1 MVGAVREV
9 GRAGGTDRPLPYP
22 ARRIKLDLDLRGAL
36 ERDDGQMSPSTVV
49 ADRELEGDSG
59 LTADERLRRS
69 AWGTTRPLR
78 AGLEARRPIGRAAMV
93 VDLVGSGGAESRVRP
108 VAVVPGD
115 VDGQFVLHGRET
127 VRDQNQSP
135 GALVLDGADAA
146 LDHGEAA
153 VFADG
158 AEPLAD
164 AATAT
169 PALEVPGGELTALIG
184 EKVPGLN
191 AGPPEMAF
199 EASPHGARS
208 GLGKMAKPMTRRE

>member
-1 MVGAVREV
+1 
-9 GRAGGTDRPLPYP
+9 
-22 ARRIKLDLDLRGAL
+22 
-36 ERDDGQMSPSTVV
+36 MSASAVV
-49 ADRELEGDSG
+49 ADREMERNSG
-59 LTADERLRRS
+59 LTSNERLGRS
-69 AWGTTRPLR
+69 AWRASGPSR
-78 AGLEARRPIGRAAMV
+78 AGLEARRPGCRTLMMV
-93 VDLVGSGGAESRVRP
+93 SLVGSSGTESRVGP
-108 VAVVPGD
+108 VGVVPGE
-115 VDGQFVLHGRET
+115 VDDQFPLEGCET
-127 VRDQNQSP
+127 VRDQDQAP
-135 GALVLDGADAA
+135 GALVFDGADAT

-153 VFADG
+153 